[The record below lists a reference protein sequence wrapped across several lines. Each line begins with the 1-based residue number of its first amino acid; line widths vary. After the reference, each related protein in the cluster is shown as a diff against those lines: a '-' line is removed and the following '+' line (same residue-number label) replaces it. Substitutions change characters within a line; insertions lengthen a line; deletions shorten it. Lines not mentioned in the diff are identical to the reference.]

1 MLHRVLSMAP
11 WLAMLPPAILLL
23 ALLWF
28 GPTPETV
35 YAQQGSFRSVTL
47 NAATMGTGTAI
58 NAAGRQGLVLYV
70 RGTGTISTGVITVEE
85 ADFNPATESE
95 YAGTWSSI
103 TTINANTTTGG
114 AQTAYHFT
122 GLAYRYVRARITT
135 NLTGGGNVTVVI
147 AGH

>member
-1 MLHRVLSMAP
+1 MRRRLDLSRLDLWVIVVLAV
-11 WLAMLPPAILLL
+11 LLG
-23 ALLWF
+23 ASVREQ
-28 GPTPETV
+28 PVE
-35 YAQQGSFRSVTL
+35 AQQGSFRSVTL
-47 NAATMGTGTAI
+47 NAAQTGTGTAI